1 MSAVNDVFDRER
13 LDFLHLG
20 YYVLSYVAV
29 MTMWWAQW
37 MMVNVESWT
46 FPGFVLVMASPIT
59 QYFAVHSLLSPNPS
73 EVNNWRAHLKNG
85 HRWYFSTMLVS
96 VIAVGTRRVYL
107 AEESFLETPL
117 FIVLCGLV
125 FVWAIVSPARIAH
138 IVALVTWAL
147 SLGFAVAAQYS
158 I

>member
-1 MSAVNDVFDRER
+1 MSAFEFISVSVAIVLAMTLGRLMSAVNDVFDRER

-37 MMVNVESWT
+37 MMVDVESWT

-85 HRWYFSTMLVS
+85 HR
-96 VIAVGTRRVYL
+96 
-107 AEESFLETPL
+107 
-117 FIVLCGLV
+117 
-125 FVWAIVSPARIAH
+125 
-138 IVALVTWAL
+138 
-147 SLGFAVAAQYS
+147 
-158 I
+158 